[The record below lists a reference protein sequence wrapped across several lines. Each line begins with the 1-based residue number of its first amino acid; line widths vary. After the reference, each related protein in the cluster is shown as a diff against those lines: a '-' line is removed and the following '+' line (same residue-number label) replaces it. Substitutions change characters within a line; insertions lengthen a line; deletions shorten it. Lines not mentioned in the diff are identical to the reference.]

1 MQTIYLAGPEVF
13 LANASEVLTNA
24 KTLCASFGYR
34 ALTPFD
40 GEVTDKQLLDRAN
53 QIFLEN
59 VSIIDRSDIV
69 IANCNPFRGACVDDG
84 TSFEIGYAFAKR
96 KRVFGYLNDKRILPE
111 IVKSKIPTKP
121 HISGYV
127 IDSDGYLVNEDFG
140 NSINLMLEF
149 SMIHSGG
156 SLVLG
161 NLESVLKLLKTLS

>member
-13 LANASEVLTNA
+13 LPNALEILSNA
-24 KTLCASFGYR
+24 KNLCSSYGFL

-40 GEVTDKQLLDRAN
+40 GEVTDLQLLERAN

-59 VSIIDRSDIV
+59 ISIIDRSDIV

-84 TSFEIGYAFAKR
+84 TSYEIGYAYAKG
-96 KRVFGYLNDKRILPE
+96 KKVFGYLNDKRSLPE
-111 IVKSKIPTKP
+111 IVNSRIPTNT
-121 HISGYV
+121 HDSGYM
-127 IDSDGYLVNEDFG
+127 IDNDGFLVNEDFG

-149 SMIHSGG
+149 SILHSGG

-161 NLESVLKLLKTLS
+161 NLESVLKFLKTKS